1 LLVVA
6 AVIFSQGARAQGCR
20 GCRLLPMPSATRR
33 EEKQSGWWMLLLVH
47 RSTLRVADGNSSE
60 ELFRLCRL
68 SGGPQARYISPLSL
82 SVEDGRSRPL
92 HTVQNVRSNSGG
104 RVGRLCYLCVCA
116 CTLPR
121 CAQLMIACT
130 GAVQKVMCNRHY
142 VSGMERVGFAQRDT
156 AILFHFE

>member
-20 GCRLLPMPSATRR
+20 GCRLLPMPVPPDARKNRVGGGCCFSCT
-33 EEKQSGWWMLLLVH
+33 G
-47 RSTLRVADGNSSE
+47 STLRVADGNSSE

-130 GAVQKVMCNRHY
+130 GAVQKVLCNRHY

>member
-20 GCRLLPMPSATRR
+20 GCRLLPMPVPPDARKNRVGGGCCFSCT
-33 EEKQSGWWMLLLVH
+33 G
-47 RSTLRVADGNSSE
+47 STLRVADGNSSE

-82 SVEDGRSRPL
+82 PSKTADRVLSTLSKTSDP
-92 HTVQNVRSNSGG
+92 TVAGA
-104 RVGRLCYLCVCA
+104 LAVCATFA

-130 GAVQKVMCNRHY
+130 GAVQKVLCNRHY